1 MLVTDGVT
9 LNVHYS
15 NEYSI
20 SKQYTS
26 TLTTGPEIKLIL
38 RKVH

>member
-20 SKQYTS
+20 SKQYQYIDYRT
-26 TLTTGPEIKLIL
+26 
-38 RKVH
+38 RN